1 MLGVDFPLRG
11 QDLLIFD
18 SETGV
23 EQVTRA
29 DFEESARHE
38 AEQGQE
44 RERRTKVREREE
56 KEREQAALRIANQRI
71 RELEQELRRLRSE
84 KT

>member
-1 MLGVDFPLRG
+1 MLGVDFSLSG

-23 EQVTRA
+23 EQVTRG

-44 RERRTKVREREE
+44 REREE
-56 KEREQAALRIANQRI
+56 KEREQAALRIAIERI
-71 RELEQELRRLRSE
+71 RELEQELGRLRSE